1 MADKTRE
8 LFSKYNGA
16 PKRPSVTALS
26 DVFRADKAVEGWVK
40 TSVSL
45 RAETKTR
52 LKAFAVEHD
61 MRIQEVIDE
70 ALTAYMN

>member
-1 MADKTRE
+1 MKNLA
-8 LFSKYNGA
+8 FA
-16 PKRPSVTALS
+16 PAQHTKAAARID
-26 DVFRADKAVEGWVK
+26 DVFRADKAAATDWVK

-45 RAETKTR
+45 RPETKAR
-52 LKAFAVEHD
+52 LKVFAVEKD